1 MNVVVLV
8 KYIPNPAGVPEL
20 GPDHRVKRIGVEGG
34 IDPGDQY
41 GVEAALQVAEAT
53 GGEVTAVSMGP
64 EPAMDAIR
72 KALSLGAA
80 KGVLVTDEAL
90 PGADAL
96 VTARVLAAIIKR
108 LEPDLVI
115 AGVESQDGSTGTL
128 PVAVAELLDLPSL
141 TFARKV
147 EAKDGSIRIERQTET
162 GYDVVE
168 SALPALITVTA
179 GANEPRYPTLKSI
192 MQAKQKPVETL
203 SLSDLG
209 LSGDDAQTTQEVTG
223 VEPAPMRQGGEVLE
237 DASAA
242 PARIVE
248 LLKEAKVI

>member
-1 MNVVVLV
+1 MKIAVLV

-20 GPDHRVKRIGVEGG
+20 GEDHRVKREGVEGG

-41 GVEAALQVAEAT
+41 GVEAALQLAEAS
-53 GGEVTAVSMGP
+53 GGEVTAISMGP
-64 EPAMDAIR
+64 GPAMDAIR

-80 KGVLVTDEAL
+80 KGILVTDEAL
-90 PGADAL
+90 PGADVL
-96 VTARVLAAIIKR
+96 VTARVLAAAIR
-108 LEPDLVI
+108 RESPDIVI

-128 PVAVAELLDLPSL
+128 PVAVAELLELPSL

-147 EAKDGSIRIERQTET
+147 EVKDDGVRIERQTET

-168 SALPALITVTA
+168 CSLPALVTVTA

-192 MQAKQKPVETL
+192 MQSKQKPVETL

-209 LSGDDAQTTQEVTG
+209 LSAEDARSTQEVTG

-248 LLKEAKVI
+248 ILKEAKVI

>member
-20 GPDHRVKRIGVEGG
+20 GDDYRVKRAGVEGG

-41 GVEAALQVAEAT
+41 GVEAALQVAEAS

-64 EPAMDAIR
+64 ESAMDAIR

-80 KGVLVTDEAL
+80 KGVLVTDPAL

-96 VTARVLAAIIKR
+96 VTARVLAAAIKR
-108 LEPDLVI
+108 QEPDLVV

-128 PVAVAELLDLPSL
+128 PVAVAELLEIPSL

-147 EAKDGSIRIERQTET
+147 EAKDGTIRIERQTET

-179 GANEPRYPTLKSI
+179 GANEPRYPTLRSI
-192 MQAKQKPVETL
+192 MASKQKPVETL
-203 SLSDLG
+203 TLADLELSA
-209 LSGDDAQTTQEVTG
+209 DDARPTQEVTG

-237 DASAA
+237 DPAAA
-242 PARIVE
+242 PGRIVE
-248 LLKEAKVI
+248 ILKEAKVI